1 MSLLLVIGVDRIV
14 TEMAFNEILVHG
26 LPDQRWSSVV
36 LKDEEIKLA
45 GVGGFKLLSNYTVL
59 IIEDNIFE
67 ND

>member
-1 MSLLLVIGVDRIV
+1 MSLLLVIGVYRIV

-45 GVGGFKLLSNYTVL
+45 GSGRV
-59 IIEDNIFE
+59 
-67 ND
+67 